1 MKKLINK
8 CIVLIALIC
17 FIISCKEKRNPLQNE
32 SKNELIGTWH
42 LTTKG
47 QKIFDKG
54 VIMYS
59 ADGQMTVLLSK
70 KDSIVTGYSGKYEVN
85 EQDKYVAHYRDY
97 YSLLPN
103 INDST
108 PPVWI
113 RDYALSADRKT
124 LTLSPREDRSFS
136 LVWERVQK

>member
-1 MKKLINK
+1 MKKLINI
-8 CIVLIALIC
+8 CIVLLAISC
-17 FIISCKEKRNPLQNE
+17 FIISCKGKLNSMQTE
-32 SKNELIGTWH
+32 SKNDLIGTWH

-47 QKIFDKG
+47 QNIFDKG

-59 ADGQMTVLLSK
+59 VDGQMTVLLSK

-85 EQDKYVAHYRDY
+85 EKDKYVAHYRDF

-103 INDST
+103 VNDST

-113 RDYALSADRKT
+113 RDYTLSSDKKT

-136 LVWERVQK
+136 LVWERVKN